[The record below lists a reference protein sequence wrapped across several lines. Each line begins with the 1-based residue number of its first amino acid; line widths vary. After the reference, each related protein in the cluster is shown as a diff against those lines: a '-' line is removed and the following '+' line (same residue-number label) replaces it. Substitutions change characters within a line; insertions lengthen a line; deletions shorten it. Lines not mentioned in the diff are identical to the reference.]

1 MEQNTIKTQTADRA
15 TTIMHLMEVAA
26 IIFSVD
32 QLTKFLVMRY
42 IPLYESWAPIP
53 GFGRLLLITHTINT
67 GAAFGSFQQFQK
79 SSNLFMI
86 IAFLVAAAIIYYVA
100 TTPAI
105 PMTLR
110 VSMGLML
117 GGAMGNGWDRV
128 RHGAV
133 TDFVD
138 IGFWAIFN
146 VADVAVIS
154 GVLLLA
160 YWMWQEDI
168 KEKQSKSSELPT
180 A

>member
-1 MEQNTIKTQTADRA
+1 M
-15 TTIMHLMEVAA
+15 V
-26 IIFSVD
+26 
-32 QLTKFLVMRY
+32 
-42 IPLYESWAPIP
+42 
-53 GFGRLLLITHTINT
+53 
-67 GAAFGSFQQFQK
+67 
-79 SSNLFMI
+79 
-86 IAFLVAAAIIYYVA
+86 IAFLVAAAIVYYVT
-100 TTPAI
+100 TTPRI

-117 GGAMGNGWDRV
+117 GGAMGNAWDRV

-154 GVLLLA
+154 GVVLLA

-168 KEKQSKSSELPT
+168 KERKAKELQNV
-180 A
+180 